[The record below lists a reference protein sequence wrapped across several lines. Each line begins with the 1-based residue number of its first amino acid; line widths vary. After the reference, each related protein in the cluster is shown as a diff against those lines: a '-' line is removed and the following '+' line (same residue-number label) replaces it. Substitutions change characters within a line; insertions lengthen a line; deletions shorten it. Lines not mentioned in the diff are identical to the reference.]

1 MTPTLHNE
9 PFDLAVKDVYTAETL
24 YVQIKTARTYV
35 DKDGVEWYN
44 VDGNS
49 NGKVYTLDEVDVF
62 VAVDGDD
69 MYIFDNEEEL
79 EYRVEKSRAE
89 EFWIK
94 L

>member
-1 MTPTLHNE
+1 MSPTLHNE
-9 PFDLAVKDVYTAETL
+9 PFDLAVKDVYEGTTL
-24 YVQIKTARTYV
+24 YVQIKTARVYV
-35 DKDGVEWYN
+35 DKEGTEWYN

-62 VAVDGDD
+62 VAVDGEE
-69 MYIFDNEEEL
+69 MYIFENREEP

-89 EFWIK
+89 EFWTK